1 MNRLFFSAIALLAP
15 ISRADAEAPLNY
27 RVAAPGL
34 SVVLDEQGR
43 IAGCSA
49 VKVAGQTWLDG
60 CQTVGT
66 VAVKSLDG
74 GGYAFTRKLADAQ
87 NHQTT
92 LTERFTLTK
101 DSVRWE
107 VQIISDD
114 QPWTTTISTRLNYPA
129 TDESRFW
136 TSWGDP
142 DDKTGIW
149 QDPLVWRP
157 FADRSSIGESRM
169 V

>member
-1 MNRLFFSAIALLAP
+1 MARRLSD
-15 ISRADAEAPLNY
+15 R
-27 RVAAPGL
+27 
-34 SVVLDEQGR
+34 
-43 IAGCSA
+43 
-49 VKVAGQTWLDG
+49 
-60 CQTVGT
+60 GT

>member
-60 CQTVGT
+60 CQTV
-66 VAVKSLDG
+66 A
-74 GGYAFTRKLADAQ
+74 
-87 NHQTT
+87 
-92 LTERFTLTK
+92 
-101 DSVRWE
+101 RW
-107 VQIISDD
+107 
-114 QPWTTTISTRLNYPA
+114 R
-129 TDESRFW
+129 
-136 TSWGDP
+136 
-142 DDKTGIW
+142 
-149 QDPLVWRP
+149 
-157 FADRSSIGESRM
+157 
-169 V
+169 